1 MRLLVAEMI
10 GGGRGQ
16 GEQPRAPSST
26 LSPPTPYGGV
36 LAVAGRYSGPAGN
49 GPLCGGWEEGVGG
62 GQGASGPPVFPPQ
75 TPEIAIIGG
84 GLAGS
89 EAAWQAARRGVRV
102 RLCEMK
108 PHKYSPAHTSPLL
121 GELVCSNSLRSE
133 ALESAVGL
141 LKEEMR
147 RLGSLVIAG
156 AEATR
161 VPAGKSLAVD
171 REQFAAYLT
180 QALEQAPLVEVV
192 REEVADID
200 AARLTVVAT
209 GPLTSEPLAQ
219 TMGKLTGQEHLH
231 FYDAIA
237 PIVYEESLDMT
248 KIFRASRYGAGEDY
262 LNCPFTESEYAH
274 FYEALMQA
282 EQVPLKSFEEPR
294 YFEGC
299 LPMEV
304 MAARGYRTLTFGP
317 LKPVGLIDPRTGKQP
332 FAVAQLRMEN
342 REGTLFNMVGFQT
355 KLTYP
360 EQKRVFRLIPGLEQ
374 AEFARLGSIHRNTF
388 IRSPGLL
395 SPYLNF
401 YSYPNIFLAGQ
412 ISGVEGYVESSA
424 MGLLA
429 GNNAARL
436 ALSLPLLT
444 PPPTTAHGALIAH
457 LTNTNTRDFQ
467 PMNVNFGLF
476 PPLPGRVPKKHRGS
490 AYAKRALKDLTKW
503 VNEMAGWF

>member
-1 MRLLVAEMI
+1 MR
-10 GGGRGQ
+10 Q
-16 GEQPRAPSST
+16 
-26 LSPPTPYGGV
+26 
-36 LAVAGRYSGPAGN
+36 LAAKN
-49 GPLCGGWEEGVGG
+49 DCGGG
-62 GQGASGPPVFPPQ
+62 GQGAQFSGPPVLPSQNPLI
-75 TPEIAIIGG
+75 TIIGG

-89 EAAWQAARRGVRV
+89 EAAWQAARRGVKV
-102 RLCEMK
+102 RLLEMK
-108 PHKYSPAHTSPLL
+108 PHKYSPAHASPLL

-147 RLGSLVIAG
+147 RLGSLVLAA

-171 REQFAAYLT
+171 REHFAAYLT
-180 QALEQAPLVEVV
+180 QALEQEALVEIV
-192 REEVADID
+192 RDEVTG
-200 AARLTVVAT
+200 LTPDQLTIVAT

-219 TMGKLTGQEHLH
+219 ALGTITGQQHLH

-237 PIVYEESLDMT
+237 PIVYAESLDMS

-262 LNCPFTESEYAH
+262 LNCPFTEVEYAH

-282 EQVPLKSFEEPR
+282 EQVPLKSFEKPR

-299 LPMEV
+299 LPIEI

-317 LKPVGLIDPRTGKQP
+317 LKPVGLMDPQTGEQP
-332 FAVAQLRMEN
+332 FAVAQLRAEN

-360 EQKRVFRLIPGLEQ
+360 EQQRIFRLIPGLEN

-401 YSYPNIFLAGQ
+401 YNHPNIFLAGQ

-429 GNNAARL
+429 GINAARR
-436 ALSLPLLT
+436 AQGLPLLT

-457 LTNTNTRDFQ
+457 LTNTATRDFQ

-476 PPLPGRVPKKHRGS
+476 PALPGRVPKKQRGA
-490 AYAKRALKDLTKW
+490 AYAKRALKDMTSW
-503 VNEMAGWF
+503 VKEMLEEEPGT

>member
-1 MRLLVAEMI
+1 MRGE
-10 GGGRGQ
+10 RGNNV
-16 GEQPRAPSST
+16 PTALPST
-26 LSPPTPYGGV
+26 
-36 LAVAGRYSGPAGN
+36 YS
-49 GPLCGGWEEGVGG
+49 
-62 GQGASGPPVFPPQ
+62 SI
-75 TPEIAIIGG
+75 TIIGG
-84 GLAGS
+84 GLAGC

-102 RLCEMK
+102 RLYEMK
-108 PHKYSPAHTSPLL
+108 PHKYSPAHSSPRL

-133 ALESAVGL
+133 TLGSAVGL

-147 RLGSLVIAG
+147 RLGSLVLAA

-171 REQFAAYLT
+171 RDHFAAYLT
-180 QALEQAPLVEVV
+180 RTLEQEPLVEIV
-192 REEVADID
+192 REEVTELGPEQ
-200 AARLTVVAT
+200 LTILAT

-219 TMGKLTGQEHLH
+219 TLGDLTGQKHLH

-237 PIVYEESLDMT
+237 PIVYADSLDMN

-262 LNCPFTESEYAH
+262 LNCSFTEVEYTR
-274 FYEALMQA
+274 FYEALMTA

-299 LPMEV
+299 LPIEIMG
-304 MAARGYRTLTFGP
+304 ARGYRTLTFGP
-317 LKPVGLIDPRTGKQP
+317 LKPVGLIDPRTGEQP
-332 FAVAQLRMEN
+332 YAVAQLRAEN
-342 REGTLFNMVGFQT
+342 REGTLYNLVGFQT

-360 EQKRVFRLIPGLEQ
+360 EQKRVFRLIPGLTN
-374 AEFARLGSIHRNTF
+374 AAFARLGSIHRNTF

-401 YSYPNIFLAGQ
+401 YQHPNLFLAGQ

-429 GNNAARL
+429 GINAACRTRG
-436 ALSLPLLT
+436 LPLLT
-444 PPPTTAHGALIAH
+444 PPPTTAHGALVAH
-457 LTNTNTRDFQ
+457 LTNTATRDFQ

-476 PPLPGRVPKKHRGS
+476 PPLAERIPKKLRGA
-490 AYAKRALKDLTKW
+490 AYAERSLKALASWIMREQDQKI
-503 VNEMAGWF
+503 